1 MQDQITDSISESV
14 KQINNLWLTS
24 FENSINLQMEA
35 FNHYALIGLEQV
47 KKVIEIKN
55 MEDLQALASEQSNL
69 TESINKQLIDD
80 SNAISDLTQEF
91 IKNSERVW
99 QML

>member
-47 KKVIEIKN
+47 KKVIEINN